1 MESTGLWIVFSILL
15 VVLAIVVGLYI
26 YREVGYRNLIN
37 NESKLC
43 LSHNCAYTT
52 ATCGARPFK
61 VTSDGLDC
69 APANIFE
76 GSFAGAAIPSPSSS

>member
-1 MESTGLWIVFSILL
+1 METTGLWIVFGILL
-15 VVLAIVVGLYI
+15 VVLAIVVGIYI

-52 ATCGARPFK
+52 TTCGALPFK
-61 VTSDGLDC
+61 VTSDGLQC
-69 APANIFE
+69 APPNIFD
-76 GSFAGAAIPSPSSS
+76 GAFGGANVPNPAAA